1 MGRLIPAGTG
11 MVRYRSIGI
20 QIEAPEGA
28 LDALEE
34 EDAVRPA
41 ASSPA
46 ATEGYLAA
54 PARSPGEIET

>member
-1 MGRLIPAGTG
+1 

-34 EDAVRPA
+34 EDVARPA
-41 ASSPA
+41 ASAPA

-54 PARSPGEIET
+54 PARSPGGIES